1 MDLLTL
7 LWLVPIIGMALVLLA
22 PRAVGRVVSLAAT
35 LGTLAISVLVW
46 QQFSTQNGA
55 MQLVKRV
62 GWISQFNIEY
72 HLGVDG
78 LSMALV
84 LLTGVIAV
92 VGVIASWNIGEETG
106 REGTE
111 KAYFAMYLLLVAGM
125 YGFFVSLDLI
135 LFYVFFELTLLPMYF
150 LIGVWGGPR
159 REYAAIKFFLYTLF
173 GSVFM
178 LVAILALYFQSGP
191 EGART
196 FSIPDLAQAG
206 LPVGV
211 VNWLWIGFY
220 LGFAIKVP
228 IFPFHTWLPDAHVE
242 APTPI
247 SVILAGVLLKMGTY
261 GLVRMNVQV
270 LGGASEKLWTFLA
283 VVAVV
288 NIVYGSFCA
297 MAQKDLKKLVAYS
310 SVGHMGF
317 VLLGIAARTPE
328 GLNGAIFQMV
338 SHGLLSGML
347 FLVVGVIYNRAH
359 HRYIV
364 YPEDRELLDLYHI
377 DPAKAGKLGFG
388 GLATTMPVYTG
399 IMTVAFFG
407 SLGLPGMSG
416 FIGEALALMGA
427 WRVYPVLTIISAIG
441 ILLGAAYFLWTIQRM
456 FLGNENPDWKN
467 LPDINSRELLAL
479 VPLGALVVVLGVLP
493 WIATNLSAE
502 TVSSLQV
509 VQETM
514 KSLAKL

>member
-7 LWLVPIIGMALVLLA
+7 LWLVPMIGMALVLLA
-22 PRAVGRVVSLAAT
+22 PRTVGRVVSLAAT
-35 LGTLAISVLVW
+35 VATLVISVLVW
-46 QQFSTQNGA
+46 QQFSTQTGA

-72 HLGVDG
+72 HVGVDG

-92 VGVIASWNIGEETG
+92 VGVIASWNIGAETG

-111 KAYFAMYLLLVAGM
+111 KGYFAMYLLLVAGM

-178 LVAILALYFQSGP
+178 LVAILALYFASGA

-196 FSIPDLAQAG
+196 FSIPDLTQAG

-261 GLVRMNVQV
+261 GLIRMNVQV
-270 LGGASEKLWTFLA
+270 LGEASEKLWTFLA
-283 VVAVV
+283 VVAVI

-328 GLNGAIFQMV
+328 GINGAVFQMV

-364 YPEDRELLDLYHI
+364 YPEDVKLLDLYHI
-377 DPAKAGKLGFG
+377 DRSKAGQPGFG

-399 IMTVAFFG
+399 VMTIAFFG

-456 FLGNENPDWKN
+456 FLGSENPEWKN
-467 LPDINSRELLAL
+467 LPDINGRELLAV
-479 VPLGALVVVLGVLP
+479 VPLGILVVVLGVLP

-502 TVSSLQV
+502 TVSNLRV

-514 KSLAKL
+514 KTLAQL